1 MGSSCSGNERVAE
14 MFPSHRR
21 GVGDKIN
28 FVSVIAGTLDLNAT
42 SVGPNAVVAGSHS
55 RAKRMVASQ
64 SSREMDMS
72 NDIRILGT
80 AELDTVAGGTTVEE
94 AMALMAKWNAAI
106 TAAGQAAI
114 EGGMPTIPAPGL
126 TVWNGAQLG
135 GSGSGGKGGSCPG
148 GCH

>member
-1 MGSSCSGNERVAE
+1 LRVAGRTAAE
-14 MFPSHRR
+14 KARRKELPRISRVDEPSRKSITQVDLQVGLTHGLELLWKRARGRDVPSHRR

-80 AELDTVAGGTTVEE
+80 AELDTVAGGTS
-94 AMALMAKWNAAI
+94 LKRPWR
-106 TAAGQAAI
+106 
-114 EGGMPTIPAPGL
+114 
-126 TVWNGAQLG
+126 
-135 GSGSGGKGGSCPG
+135 
-148 GCH
+148 